1 MAFYDCVRT
10 LLLTFGFLHS
20 ETNLDKVQS
29 SDKFQL
35 EEFYRLTDL
44 LARRIAAIH
53 PVTTVCNKSRAY
65 KMRARIIPN
74 KRVSSVLSFGC
85 ATVNIKSFHIKE
97 LEKMQRMLI
106 KAALKLSKRSRN
118 TSLLRA
124 LNVKKVKYILGY
136 KQLNLYK
143 NCLLNT
149 LRARA
154 FIYI

>member
-53 PVTTVCNKSRAY
+53 PVTTFCNKSRAY
-65 KMRARIIPN
+65 KMRAHA
-74 KRVSSVLSFGC
+74 LSQ
-85 ATVNIKSFHIKE
+85 TKE
-97 LEKMQRMLI
+97 YLQ
-106 KAALKLSKRSRN
+106 
-118 TSLLRA
+118 
-124 LNVKKVKYILGY
+124 
-136 KQLNLYK
+136 
-143 NCLLNT
+143 
-149 LRARA
+149 
-154 FIYI
+154 F